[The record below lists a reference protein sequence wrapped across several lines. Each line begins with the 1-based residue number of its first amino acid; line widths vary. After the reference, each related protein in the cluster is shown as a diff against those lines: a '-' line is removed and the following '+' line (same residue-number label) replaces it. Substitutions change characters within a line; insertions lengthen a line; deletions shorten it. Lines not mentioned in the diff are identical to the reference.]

1 MHFAGLDAKKV
12 LFNSNALQWWLGR
25 VWCVF
30 ALWSYLTMVEHLSS
44 RRPALPGHSGASLT
58 QLEILGSCVI
68 SLESEMGKI
77 FSTWL
82 FQTAPD
88 KVWQHLE
95 VVWWTFQ
102 QMKERNNK
110 DKLMCLLKGL
120 FILFSNSKPVKGS
133 FKKKKFYRQTLNCKI
148 PPQNFLGHP
157 IREDL
162 NRKKRFR
169 SGIARIT

>member
-1 MHFAGLDAKKV
+1 MKTVAHNFYCDQRQTGQPLWQWTSESKYPRAGTTAILCLMHFAGLDAKKV
-12 LFNSNALQWWLGR
+12 LFNSNALQWWVGH

-58 QLEILGSCVI
+58 QLEILGDCVI

-88 KVWQHLE
+88 KVWQVTLFPNSTSSFPRFDA
-95 VVWWTFQ
+95 TF
-102 QMKERNNK
+102 
-110 DKLMCLLKGL
+110 D
-120 FILFSNSKPVKGS
+120 VK
-133 FKKKKFYRQTLNCKI
+133 FWR
-148 PPQNFLGHP
+148 
-157 IREDL
+157 REDL
-162 NRKKRFR
+162 EDLSKKIIKQTRE
-169 SGIARIT
+169 I